1 MRKGKL
7 TRDEAIEIAGIDA
20 VEKLDSKNCDFTN
33 RVQTDGDT
41 AVEFSAAVGYY
52 DRQYECDGMLIA
64 YYYQEQDELDK
75 VEDLSLLDW
84 IIEGYEVR

>member
-7 TRDEAIEIAGIDA
+7 TRAEAIKIAGFDA
-20 VEKLDSKNCDFTN
+20 VNRLDGENCDFSN

-41 AVEFSAAVGYY
+41 AVEFEASVEFVDEDGT
-52 DRQYECDGMLIA
+52 ECCLIA
-64 YYYQEQDELDK
+64 YYYQEQDDLAG

-84 IIEGYEVR
+84 DIEGYEVI